1 MSARN
6 PALQNFLNAAEAAF
20 RTNASGEASLD
31 SISRSFS
38 ALEAPLHSRSLPAK
52 RLDVCDQW
60 LERALIPETL
70 PNELRVLAEAFL
82 AIEPMIHWRPRTGDT
97 PNASANFA
105 EGHANAMIVGPGGI
119 EPRTDVWLGASLL
132 APRVRYPDH
141 THPPEET
148 YLVMTSGEFSQD
160 DGPWFAP
167 GIGGSFYNRP
177 GIRHA
182 MRSGE
187 APLFAFWLLRT
198 EEAG

>member
-6 PALQNFLNAAEAAF
+6 PALQNFLNSAEAAF
-20 RTNASGEASLD
+20 RTHASCEASLD
-31 SISRSFS
+31 SINRSFS
-38 ALEAPLHSRSLPAK
+38 ALETPVHGPKTPAN

-60 LERALIPETL
+60 LERALRQETL
-70 PNELRVLAEAFL
+70 PNELRVLAETFS
-82 AIEPMIHWRPRTGDT
+82 AIEPLIHWRPRAGDM
-97 PNASANFA
+97 PNASTNFA
-105 EGHANAMIVGPGGI
+105 EGHANAIIVGPGGI
-119 EPRTDVWLGASLL
+119 EARTDVWLGASLL
-132 APRVRYPDH
+132 APLVRYPDH

-148 YLVMTSGEFSQD
+148 YLVMTQGEFRQD

-187 APLFAFWLLRT
+187 TPLFAFWLLRT
-198 EEAG
+198 KEAG